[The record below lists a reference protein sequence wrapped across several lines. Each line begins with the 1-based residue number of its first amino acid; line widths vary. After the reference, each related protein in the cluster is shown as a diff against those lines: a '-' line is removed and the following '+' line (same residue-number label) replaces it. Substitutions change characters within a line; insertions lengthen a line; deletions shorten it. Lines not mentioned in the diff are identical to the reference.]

1 MKYIFVVALSLL
13 LNGEVHSEE
22 NSSSKSDSTALL
34 AKLESRFAS
43 IKTVQS
49 RFTEKK
55 TLKIFDHVITIKGRF
70 CLENPDKLAWRIDSP
85 VKYVLV
91 LDGDYATQWDQES
104 GRKQKIKTAGD
115 PIFEQVL
122 GQIKKW
128 FSGRF
133 KSLLKDFDMKI
144 ISVDPVK
151 LRFEPIKDSLTAKA
165 VKSVTISVC
174 EDMVYV
180 EQILL
185 EDVSGDL
192 TEITFHETVLN
203 ESIAADEWK
212 AGFVEK

>member
-1 MKYIFVVALSLL
+1 MLTRERL
-13 LNGEVHSEE
+13 
-22 NSSSKSDSTALL
+22 
-34 AKLESRFAS
+34 
-43 IKTVQS
+43 Q
-49 RFTEKK
+49 
-55 TLKIFDHVITIKGRF
+55 
-70 CLENPDKLAWRIDSP
+70 
-85 VKYVLV
+85 
-91 LDGDYATQWDQES
+91 
-104 GRKQKIKTAGD
+104 IKTAGD

-128 FSGRF
+128 FSGQF

-165 VKSVTISVC
+165 VKSVTISVRK
-174 EDMVYV
+174 DMGYV

-203 ESIAADEWK
+203 KPIAADEWK